1 MLDLTTEL
9 QVAETFSVT
18 ICTIRRWIAKG
29 KIPEP
34 MRIGRKRYWHT
45 EQLQTWIDE
54 QYVEAKNLD
63 EKVAP
68 Q

>member
-1 MLDLTTEL
+1 MLNLMTEL
-9 QVAETFSVT
+9 QVADTFSVT
-18 ICTIRRWIAKG
+18 VCTIRRWIAKG

-34 MRIGRKRYWHT
+34 IRIGRKRYWDT
-45 EQLQTWIDE
+45 EQLRAWIDE